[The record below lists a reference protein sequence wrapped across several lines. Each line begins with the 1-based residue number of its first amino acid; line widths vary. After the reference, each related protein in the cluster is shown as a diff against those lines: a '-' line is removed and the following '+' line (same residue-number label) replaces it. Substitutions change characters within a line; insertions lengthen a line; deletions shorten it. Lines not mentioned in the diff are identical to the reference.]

1 MSAEPLS
8 QKQIDQLFGSG
19 DAPQEK
25 RVTEMRA
32 YDFRRPNL
40 ISKDRMRALDAM
52 YGHLAKSLELWL
64 MGRVRGS
71 IELDLLGV
79 EQLSFGELVM
89 SLPNPCSS
97 YLYDIG
103 RGGQQAL
110 VDFGSSFA
118 FFLVDRLLGSTGEP
132 QVQDRVLTP
141 LERLVVRIVAE
152 RVGEQIDEI
161 WRDHVPVDL
170 KLSGFEAMPDML
182 RIANRE
188 DPMLVAN
195 VQVRAA
201 GTDSPLLICLPFGP
215 LDKFFSGTGEQRPK
229 AVVEATGERRIDRVA
244 VESSVRGSLVDVTAT
259 LPPLQLSMRDIARLS
274 PGYTVMTGLAPTSD
288 VTVAVGGNPRFIG
301 SAGRADGQL
310 AIRINDVI
318 ETGDDGRITANRRMA
333 TVATAA
339 FDKKGGQGGSD
350 INLIEM
356 EPGAA
361 DPAGAAGLSSLFHL
375 SLPITIELG
384 RARMSVQEV
393 LELGRGSVI
402 QLDRLVGEPVD
413 IIVGD
418 RRFAEG
424 EVVVL
429 GEQFG
434 VRITRVIAAPS
445 AA

>member
-1 MSAEPLS
+1 
-8 QKQIDQLFGSG
+8 
-19 DAPQEK
+19 
-25 RVTEMRA
+25 V
-32 YDFRRPNL
+32 N
-40 ISKDRMRALDAM
+40 
-52 YGHLAKSLELWL
+52 
-64 MGRVRGS
+64 
-71 IELDLLGV
+71 
-79 EQLSFGELVM
+79 
-89 SLPNPCSS
+89 
-97 YLYDIG
+97 
-103 RGGQQAL
+103 
-110 VDFGSSFA
+110 
-118 FFLVDRLLGSTGEP
+118 
-132 QVQDRVLTP
+132 
-141 LERLVVRIVAE
+141 
-152 RVGEQIDEI
+152 
-161 WRDHVPVDL
+161 L

-215 LDKFFSGTGEQRPK
+215 LEKFFSQSGQQRPK
-229 AVVEATGERRIDRVA
+229 AVAEPTGERRLDRIA
-244 VESSVRGSLVDVTAT
+244 VESSVRNSLIDVTAT
-259 LPPLQLSMRDIARLS
+259 LPALQLSMRDIARLS

-288 VTVAVGGNPRFIG
+288 VTVAVAGCPRFIG
-301 SAGRADGQL
+301 SAGRAEGQL
-310 AIRINDVI
+310 AIRINDMI
-318 ETGDDGRITANRRMA
+318 ETGDDGRINANRRMA

-339 FDKKGGQGGSD
+339 FDKSGQGGND
-350 INLIEM
+350 INLVEM
-356 EPGAA
+356 EPGAG
-361 DPAGAAGLSSLFHL
+361 DPAAAAGLSSLFHL

-384 RARMSVQEV
+384 RARLSVQEV

-434 VRITRVIAAPS
+434 VRITRVIATPS